1 MRRVNKRELDAA
13 MFPIDTLVD
22 LGHPNDARI
31 SERHRPIP
39 ICLMQLEQGRDM
51 LLDAGRDP
59 ILNAPFSRSSN
70 SASCALGKAREE
82 IHRLGQHWLAYEQR
96 RVQFLDLFD
105 YSGWCCSAQ
114 SRKATNGPVSTMA
127 GPIATEAFEVL
138 RIGCEVRKVHRSAC
152 ALYQAG
158 EALTLLRYARGF
170 KHEPQPLL
178 DQVLELAATQ
188 RRLRLAGGRDHP
200 NFDCGLHSNY
210 FEPMI
215 RPAPLA

>member
-1 MRRVNKRELDAA
+1 MSSERWFPNQIFWLEIKVSDKRVVQFKRLSMRRVNKREWDAA

-22 LGHPNDARI
+22 LGHLNDARI

-105 YSGWCCSAQ
+105 YSGVVLFRPVEKGDQWSRINNGGTHRDRSLRSAQ
-114 SRKATNGPVSTMA
+114 DWMRGPQ
-127 GPIATEAFEVL
+127 
-138 RIGCEVRKVHRSAC
+138 
-152 ALYQAG
+152 Y
-158 EALTLLRYARGF
+158 
-170 KHEPQPLL
+170 
-178 DQVLELAATQ
+178 
-188 RRLRLAGGRDHP
+188 
-200 NFDCGLHSNY
+200 
-210 FEPMI
+210 
-215 RPAPLA
+215 